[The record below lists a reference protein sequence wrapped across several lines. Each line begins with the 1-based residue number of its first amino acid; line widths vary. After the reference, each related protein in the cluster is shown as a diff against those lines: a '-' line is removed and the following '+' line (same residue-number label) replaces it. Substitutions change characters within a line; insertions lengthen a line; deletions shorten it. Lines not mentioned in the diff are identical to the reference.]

1 MTDLSHDTGED
12 GFHEIQLS
20 GKQLVFLFMVTTVIS
35 VVIFLCGVL
44 VGRSVKGDTVNAAD
58 PLIAGAQP
66 APVAS
71 EGPAPTTP
79 PATAHEGG
87 LSYAHRLENEKPVK
101 EELKPSS
108 EAKPPASET
117 KPAADPAPAP
127 APAPAP
133 PAPMTGSAAAA
144 RPGTWAV
151 QVVALT
157 DRSAANAVVQRL
169 AGKGY
174 PAFLVTPQAGAPVQN
189 YKVQVGRYA
198 DRAEAEQIKNRLKKE
213 EQFEPWILR

>member
-66 APVAS
+66 SPVAS
-71 EGPAPTTP
+71 ERPAPTTP

-87 LSYAHRLENEKPVK
+87 LSYSDRLQNEKPVK

-127 APAPAP
+127 VPAPAP
-133 PAPMTGSAAAA
+133 PAPTAGSAAAA

-169 AGKGY
+169 SGKGY